1 VYAQFDCLNF
11 HKKRYKDSGLKLSLI
26 VKSKWS
32 IRWMEVWFYYRVL
45 VHRSSERGKSIFTL
59 HSRMTVLD
67 YQVEPQMNC
76 PNTNTNDAACIW
88 VSTMIG
94 GCDIVEEFLA
104 CGLYPL
110 SIDFGFGEVSNGTT
124 VMSKV
129 VLSLP
134 VFPMT

>member
-26 VKSKWS
+26 V
-32 IRWMEVWFYYRVL
+32 L
-45 VHRSSERGKSIFTL
+45 VHRSSKRGKSIFTL

-76 PNTNTNDAACIW
+76 PNTNTNDAVCIW
-88 VSTMIG
+88 VSIMIG